1 MMSIDNITNNLYYDD
16 SGDDCEIYLGYD
28 NRDDIHPNIDLS
40 DDL

>member
-28 NRDDIHPNIDLS
+28 IGMIYIPILT
-40 DDL
+40 